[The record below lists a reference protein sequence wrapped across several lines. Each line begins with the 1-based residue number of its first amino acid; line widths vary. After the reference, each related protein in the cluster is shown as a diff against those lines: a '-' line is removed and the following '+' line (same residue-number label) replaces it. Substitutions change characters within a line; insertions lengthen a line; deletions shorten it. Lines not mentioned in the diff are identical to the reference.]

1 MCSSWNDSRS
11 LYTDRS
17 GSRMLPN
24 LSELFGIK
32 FLPVLRK
39 IPLQRKMWTRLVFL
53 QWKRYGLFSNL
64 LIAFTFSTE
73 FCDAKMNVYSFLFV
87 CLCARLKF
95 SAHASV
101 FCFCLLFFYAKLRN
115 ALRQRS
121 RPMKK
126 RKIACAC
133 SACHTLH
140 TASYD
145 LTNRSIANRATPI
158 NITMETPLMTRRD
171 NRSFMLEFCK
181 FTVSTLDVFYLLW
194 QERNPQKSQ
203 TLKILF

>member
-1 MCSSWNDSRS
+1 MCSSWNGSRS
-11 LYTDRS
+11 LCTDRS

-24 LSELFGIK
+24 ASELFWIK
-32 FLPVLRK
+32 FLPLRRK
-39 IPLQRKMWTRLVFL
+39 IPLQREMWTRLVFI
-53 QWKRYGLFSNL
+53 QWKKHGLFSNL
-64 LIAFTFSTE
+64 LAFTFSTE

-87 CLCARLKF
+87 CLYARLKF

-140 TASYD
+140 TA
-145 LTNRSIANRATPI
+145 II
-158 NITMETPLMTRRD
+158 VNITMETPLMTLRD
-171 NRSFMLEFCK
+171 NCSFMLEFCR
-181 FTVSTLDVFYLLW
+181 FTVSTLGVFYFLVIRA
-194 QERNPQKSQ
+194 QPKKSQ

>member
-1 MCSSWNDSRS
+1 MVVVVCALIGVDPGCSLMRRNYFESNFYRYAEKFRFRERCERVLF
-11 LYTDRS
+11 LYNGKDTVYFPIS
-17 GSRMLPN
+17 SPLH
-24 LSELFGIK
+24 
-32 FLPVLRK
+32 FLRNFVMPK
-39 IPLQRKMWTRLVFL
+39 WMFTVF
-53 QWKRYGLFSNL
+53 
-64 LIAFTFSTE
+64 
-73 FCDAKMNVYSFLFV
+73 CLFV
-87 CLCARLKF
+87 YVRDWSSPRMQAF
-95 SAHASV
+95 FV
-101 FCFCLLFFYAKLRN
+101 FVCCFFYAKLRN

-171 NRSFMLEFCK
+171 NCSFMLEFCR
-181 FTVSTLDVFYLLW
+181 FTVSTLGVFYFLW
-194 QERNPQKSQ
+194 QERNPKKVK
-203 TLKILF
+203 L

>member
-1 MCSSWNDSRS
+1 MIVVVCTLIGVDLGCSLKFRF
-11 LYTDRS
+11 RE
-17 GSRMLPN
+17 RC
-24 LSELFGIK
+24 ERVLFFYNGK
-32 FLPVLRK
+32 
-39 IPLQRKMWTRLVFL
+39 
-53 QWKRYGLFSNL
+53 GLFSNP

-158 NITMETPLMTRRD
+158 NITMETLLMTRRD
-171 NRSFMLEFCK
+171 NCSFMLEFCR
-181 FTVSTLDVFYLLW
+181 FTVSTLGVFYFL
-194 QERNPQKSQ
+194 
-203 TLKILF
+203 

>member
-1 MCSSWNDSRS
+1 MCSSWNGSRS
-11 LYTDRS
+11 LCTDRS

-24 LSELFGIK
+24 ASELFWIK
-32 FLPVLRK
+32 FLPLRRK
-39 IPLQRKMWTRLVFL
+39 IPLQREMWTRLVFI
-53 QWKRYGLFSNL
+53 QWKRHGLFSNFL
-64 LIAFTFSTE
+64 AFTFSTE
-73 FCDAKMNVYSFLFV
+73 FCDAKMNVYSYLFV

-145 LTNRSIANRATPI
+145 LTNRSIANR
-158 NITMETPLMTRRD
+158 N
-171 NRSFMLEFCK
+171 NS
-181 FTVSTLDVFYLLW
+181 
-194 QERNPQKSQ
+194 
-203 TLKILF
+203 

>member
-1 MCSSWNDSRS
+1 MVVVVCALIGVDPGCSLMRRNYFESNFYR
-11 LYTDRS
+11 YAEKFRF
-17 GSRMLPN
+17 R
-24 LSELFGIK
+24 ERCKRVLFFYNGKDTVYFPISSHLH
-32 FLPVLRK
+32 FLRNFVMPK
-39 IPLQRKMWTRLVFL
+39 WMF
-53 QWKRYGLFSNL
+53 
-64 LIAFTFSTE
+64 
-73 FCDAKMNVYSFLFV
+73 YSFLFV
-87 CLCARLKF
+87 CLYARLKF

-145 LTNRSIANRATPI
+145 LTNRSIANR
-158 NITMETPLMTRRD
+158 N
-171 NRSFMLEFCK
+171 NS
-181 FTVSTLDVFYLLW
+181 
-194 QERNPQKSQ
+194 
-203 TLKILF
+203 

>member
-17 GSRMLPN
+17 GSRILPN
-24 LSELFGIK
+24 SSELFGIK

-53 QWKRYGLFSNL
+53 QWKRYGLFSNP

-73 FCDAKMNVYSFLFV
+73 FCHAKINVYSFLFV
-87 CLCARLKF
+87 CLCTRLEF

-101 FCFCLLFFYAKLRN
+101 FCFCLLLFFYAKLRN

-121 RPMKK
+121 RPTKK
-126 RKIACAC
+126 RKITCAC
-133 SACHTLH
+133 SVCHTLH
-140 TASYD
+140 TALYD
-145 LTNRSIANRATPI
+145 LPI
-158 NITMETPLMTRRD
+158 GILQTAPRQLISLWKHHWWRVVITALLCWSSVNLLCRR
-171 NRSFMLEFCK
+171 
-181 FTVSTLDVFYLLW
+181 
-194 QERNPQKSQ
+194 
-203 TLKILF
+203 

>member
-1 MCSSWNDSRS
+1 MRRNYFESNFYRYAEKFRFRERCERVLFLYNGKDTVYFPISS
-11 LYTDRS
+11 
-17 GSRMLPN
+17 P
-24 LSELFGIK
+24 
-32 FLPVLRK
+32 
-39 IPLQRKMWTRLVFL
+39 
-53 QWKRYGLFSNL
+53 
-64 LIAFTFSTE
+64 FTFSTE

-126 RKIACAC
+126 RKIACVC
-133 SACHTLH
+133 SACHALH

-145 LTNRSIANRATPI
+145 LTNRSIANR
-158 NITMETPLMTRRD
+158 N
-171 NRSFMLEFCK
+171 NS
-181 FTVSTLDVFYLLW
+181 
-194 QERNPQKSQ
+194 
-203 TLKILF
+203 

>member
-1 MCSSWNDSRS
+1 MCLSWNGSRS
-11 LYTDRS
+11 LCTDRS

-24 LSELFGIK
+24 ASELFWIK
-32 FLPVLRK
+32 FLPLRRK
-39 IPLQRKMWTRLVFL
+39 IPLQREMWTRLVFI
-53 QWKRYGLFSNL
+53 QWKRHGLFSNFL
-64 LIAFTFSTE
+64 AFTFSTE
-73 FCDAKMNVYSFLFV
+73 FCDAKMNVYSFLVV

-145 LTNRSIANRATPI
+145 LTNRSIANR
-158 NITMETPLMTRRD
+158 N
-171 NRSFMLEFCK
+171 NS
-181 FTVSTLDVFYLLW
+181 
-194 QERNPQKSQ
+194 
-203 TLKILF
+203 